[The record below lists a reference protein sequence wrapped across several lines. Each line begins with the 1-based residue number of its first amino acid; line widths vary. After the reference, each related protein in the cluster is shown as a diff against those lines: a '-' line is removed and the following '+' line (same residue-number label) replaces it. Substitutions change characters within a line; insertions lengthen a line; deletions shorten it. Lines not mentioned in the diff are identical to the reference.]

1 MLFKNVLLIIL
12 NLLFFSV
19 FSQSY
24 KNCEK
29 FKTIISTLADDS
41 MQGRSAG
48 TEGAEKAEKYLVNY
62 YKKIGLK
69 TIQGTY
75 IQKFAFPKDSSH
87 IDTAM
92 NINGMID
99 NKADL
104 TIVIGAHYDHLG
116 TGGPKSRSLTTKKI
130 HDGADDNASGVAMML
145 MLAEQLKKSG
155 NKKFNYLFVAFSAHE
170 DGLYGSESFV
180 NEKII
185 DLNKIKLM
193 LNFDMVGR
201 LDVTAPIFKATKNE
215 KDFYLDTLLNTTD
228 HPNFEVKIADDNL
241 SKSDASVFDK
251 NNISTITFSTGMH
264 DDYHKVSDTAEKIN
278 YEGMNRISEY
288 LYSFLL
294 KIN

>member
-1 MLFKNVLLIIL
+1 MLFKNILFIIL
-12 NLLFFSV
+12 NLHFFSV

-24 KNCEK
+24 QNCEK
-29 FKTIISTLADDS
+29 FKTIIYTLADDS

-48 TEGAEKAEKYLVNY
+48 TEGAKKAEKYLVNY
-62 YKKIGLK
+62 YKTLRLK
-69 TIQGTY
+69 TIKGTY
-75 IQKFAFPKDSSH
+75 IQKFTFPKDSTH

-92 NINGMID
+92 NISGMID
-99 NKADL
+99 NKTDL

-116 TGGPKSRSLTTKKI
+116 MGGTKSRSLTTKKI

-170 DGLYGSESFV
+170 DGLYGSEAFV
-180 NEKII
+180 NENII

-201 LDVTAPIFKATKNE
+201 LDVTAPILKAAKNE

-228 HPNFEVKIADDNL
+228 HPNFEVKIVDGSL

-251 NNISTITFSTGMH
+251 KKIPTITFSTGMH

-278 YEGMNRISEY
+278 YEGMKNINEY
-288 LYSFLL
+288 LNKILL
-294 KIN
+294 KVN